1 MQHLQKT
8 RGRDSDYGS
17 PSFRDKPPDIFA
29 CSVSPRFCG
38 QLRLP
43 SSVHSS
49 KFRIPQPLCL
59 PLLRKLPGCVPTI
72 PIPERAI
79 RLASPPRCLLTFL
92 LPRLITSLLPY
103 FTIVA
108 VPPDHCSTVP
118 GALAS
123 FRT

>member
-1 MQHLQKT
+1 M
-8 RGRDSDYGS
+8 
-17 PSFRDKPPDIFA
+17 RDKPPAIFP
-29 CSVSPRFCG
+29 CSVSRLLCG

-43 SSVHSS
+43 SSVPSS
-49 KFRIPQPLCL
+49 KSRIPQPLCL

-72 PIPERAI
+72 PILERAI
-79 RLASPPRCLLTFL
+79 RLASLPRCLLTFL
-92 LPRLITSLLPY
+92 PYLITSLLLY